1 MLTVSVNN
9 VLIGPSVRLPPLSV
23 FVFLSSASG
32 FWAFEAG
39 AQTGHLFWHLSIH
52 HRGFGGKTNESKT
65 PLTQASL
72 LNIVTV

>member
-1 MLTVSVNN
+1 MLTVSMNN
-9 VLIGPSVRLPPLSV
+9 VMIGPSVRLPPISV

-39 AQTGHLFWHLSIH
+39 AQTGRLFWRLSIH
-52 HRGFGGKTNESKT
+52 YCGSGGKKNESKT

-72 LNIVTV
+72 LNIVAA